1 MSLKFTKCGV
11 GSESGDE
18 SLLFEFLDQ
27 ECPEFIELEWVSE
40 LVNHKFI
47 GSLQTHQHQGVF
59 LEPITFNFKFFGAYI
74 DANNNPITA
83 KRRFDQL
90 ARLQG
95 RVIKFWFEG
104 IKQLVIIKNCK
115 VQFHNYQHVSGS
127 LTLAPHDLQVA
138 IKPTEVHQFKLQ
150 SSITAQVN
158 SEPSKEL
165 LDKKVPLDLTP
176 DNLKTITENNL
187 TKDEKKNKEIVIK
200 SRTNLIN
207 KLEDF
212 KKDINSRITRDISPL
227 NPAKAQ
233 EQAELKSLAEETEQK
248 IIKQKEKLRIEKGIK
263 IFQ

>member
-59 LEPITFNFKFFGAYI
+59 LEPITFNFKFFGDYN

-115 VQFHNYQHVSGS
+115 VQFHNYQHVYGS

-158 SEPSKEL
+158 VKPKEALKGIELNL
-165 LDKKVPLDLTP
+165 LKDDLTEAQKNYLNRTP
-176 DNLKTITENNL
+176 E
-187 TKDEKKNKEIVIK
+187 EKKNGEIRINSLSNVVK
-200 SRTNLIN
+200 S
-207 KLEDF
+207 LEEQ
-212 KKDINSRITRDISPL
+212 KKDLKNGITNDISPL
-227 NPAKAQ
+227 DTTKKIQ
-233 EQAELKSLAEETEQK
+233 QAELKSKVEETEQAL
-248 IIKQKEKLRIEKGIK
+248 IKYKEKLRIEKGIH
-263 IFQ
+263 IFK

>member
-74 DANNNPITA
+74 DKDNNPITA

-138 IKPTEVHQFKLQ
+138 IKPTEVHQFKME
-150 SSITAQVN
+150 SSFNAQINV
-158 SEPSKEL
+158 
-165 LDKKVPLDLTP
+165 DKTP
-176 DNLKTITENNL
+176 DVDKAIKDTSIHVTEADAAKIKKDNLK
-187 TKDEKKNKEIVIK
+187 
-200 SRTNLIN
+200 
-207 KLEDF
+207 
-212 KKDINSRITRDISPL
+212 
-227 NPAKAQ
+227 
-233 EQAELKSLAEETEQK
+233 ELKKLKAK
-248 IIKQKEKLRIEKGIK
+248 ILLR
-263 IFQ
+263 F